1 MKSEEVYKRL
11 VQKAKEVT
19 DLDITYARSRRFEVV
34 LIKACIINILSRY
47 YGMTTVLIG
56 SFTNMHHSTVI
67 HHLRKHSDRY
77 RMEDEY
83 QELYDE
89 LTKFTSMNE
98 NSPIDVDGIIEK
110 IRTCIAV

>member
-1 MKSEEVYKRL
+1 MKSDEVYKRL
-11 VQKAKEVT
+11 VNKAKEVT
-19 DLDITYARSRRFEVV
+19 DLDITYARSRRFEIV
-34 LIKACIINILSRY
+34 LTKACIINILSRY

-56 SFTNMHHSTVI
+56 SFVGMHHSTVI

-77 RMEDEY
+77 RMEDDY

-89 LTKFTSMNE
+89 LTKFTSLIE

-110 IRTCIAV
+110 IRASITV